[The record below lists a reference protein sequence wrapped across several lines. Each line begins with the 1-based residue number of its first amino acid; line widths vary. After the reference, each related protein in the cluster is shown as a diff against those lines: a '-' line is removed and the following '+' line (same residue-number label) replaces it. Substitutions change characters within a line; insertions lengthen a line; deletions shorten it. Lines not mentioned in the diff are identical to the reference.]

1 MTQIHKA
8 KIIATL
14 GPASSTPEMIAK
26 LYDAGVDVFRLN
38 ASHGTHDLHKQN
50 IDSIRALE
58 KMRGRPIAILFD
70 LQGPKLRVGTF
81 ADGSVELATGADFI
95 LDQKDEPGDI
105 NRVRLPHPEIYKA
118 LKAGEHLLLD
128 DGKIRL
134 KVESVTSD
142 EIKTRVVV
150 GGVLSNRKGVN
161 VPGTALPI
169 SALTKKDREDLVF
182 GLEEGVDWI
191 AISFVQRVEDVCEA
205 KALINKRAL
214 LISKLEKPQAIDHLE
229 SIVEESDAV
238 MVARGD
244 LGVEMPPEDVPILQ
258 KKIIQ
263 VCRRK
268 GKPVV
273 VATQMLESMIHSP
286 TPTRAEASDVAT
298 AIFEDADAVML
309 SAESAAG
316 EYPIESVEM
325 MRRVIT
331 RVEGDPSYTDRV
343 SNLFRAD
350 EASPTHAITLAA
362 KAVACE
368 IGARAIAAFT
378 SSGGT
383 AFRAAQS
390 RPTCPILG
398 ITPSLQVS
406 RQLNL
411 VWGVYPL
418 MSEEV
423 NNFAEA
429 VACASHL
436 AEREGFAVKG
446 DQIVLTAGVPF
457 KQSGSTNILRICVI
471 DGA

>member
-8 KIIATL
+8 KIVATL
-14 GPASSTPEMIAK
+14 GPASSTPEMIGK
-26 LYDAGVDVFRLN
+26 LYAAGVDVFRLN
-38 ASHGTHDLHKQN
+38 ASHGTHDLHRQN
-50 IDSIRALE
+50 IQTIRALE
-58 KMRGRPIAILFD
+58 KTCGRPIAILFD

-81 ADGSVELATGADFI
+81 AEGSVDLTVGSAFI
-95 LDQKDEPGDI
+95 LDQQDVPGDI
-105 NRVRLPHPEIYKA
+105 NRVRLPHPEIYQA

-134 KVESVTSD
+134 LVESVTTD

-191 AISFVQRVEDVCEA
+191 AISFVQRVEDVREA

-229 SIVEESDAV
+229 SIVEESDAI

-258 KKIIQ
+258 RKIIQ
-263 VCRRK
+263 VCRQK

-298 AIFEDADAVML
+298 AIYEDADAVML

-316 EYPIESVEM
+316 EYPVESVEM
-325 MRRVIT
+325 MRRVIS
-331 RVEGDPSYTDRV
+331 RVESDPSYTEMGANR
-343 SNLFRAD
+343 FRPD

-362 KAVACE
+362 KAVASE

-383 AFRAAQS
+383 AFRAAQA
-390 RPTCPILG
+390 RPACPILG

-436 AEREGFAVKG
+436 AEREGFAGKG